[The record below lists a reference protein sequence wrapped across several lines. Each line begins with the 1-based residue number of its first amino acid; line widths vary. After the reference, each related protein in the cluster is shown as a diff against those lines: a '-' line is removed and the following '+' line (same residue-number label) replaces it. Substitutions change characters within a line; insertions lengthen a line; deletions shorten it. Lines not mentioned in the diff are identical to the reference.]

1 MDFWRSKI
9 SFRRQVKSLPLAVW
23 FHLWP
28 KRNEPMNVA
37 DKTVLITGSTD
48 GVGKLVALR
57 LAMAG
62 ARTLLH
68 GRNQKKG
75 EAVLRA
81 IRDETGNDKL
91 EYFQADFS
99 SMEEVRRM
107 ADEIQA
113 KHDRLELLINNA
125 GIGFTTR
132 GEMERETSRDGHE
145 LRFAVNYLAPF
156 LLTQLLLPLMRKSAP
171 ARIINVASAGQYP
184 IDFSDVML
192 TRGYDGV
199 RAYRR
204 SKLAQVMFTLDLAL
218 TLKDSGVT
226 VNCLHPATFMN
237 TNMVIESGVKPLS
250 SIEEGADAILH
261 LATSPDLEGKTG
273 IYFNGKRPEQA
284 NAQAYDDAARERLRE
299 LSMHLTKLSA
309 PAFDPSAI

>member
-1 MDFWRSKI
+1 MDVS
-9 SFRRQVKSLPLAVW
+9 
-23 FHLWP
+23 
-28 KRNEPMNVA
+28 

-48 GVGKLVALR
+48 GVGKLVAFK
-57 LAMAG
+57 LARAG

-75 EAVLRA
+75 EAVLRE
-81 IRDETGNDKL
+81 IRDTTGNNKL

-99 SMEEVRRM
+99 SLEETRRM
-107 ADEIQA
+107 AEEIHA
-113 KHDRLELLINNA
+113 KHDRLDILINNA

-132 GEMERETSRDGHE
+132 GEMEREISRDGHE

-156 LLTQLLLPLMRKSAP
+156 LLTYLLLPLICKSAP
-171 ARIINVASAGQYP
+171 ARIINVSSAGQYP

-192 TRGYDGV
+192 RQGYDGV
-199 RAYRR
+199 RAYRQ

-218 TLKDSGVT
+218 ALKGTGVT

-250 SIEEGADAILH
+250 SVEEGADAILH
-261 LATSPDLEGKTG
+261 VATSPELEGKTG
-273 IYFNGKRPEQA
+273 IYFDGKRSGQA

-299 LSMHLTKLSA
+299 LSMRLTNLSA
-309 PAFDPSAI
+309 PAFDPSEI